1 MIISSGIMKQNIFL
15 LIVLFFFFFKKNLLN
30 SQFIIG
36 NTFTFGMLL
45 YWGKLQVSFI

>member
-15 LIVLFFFFFKKNLLN
+15 LIVLFFFFKKNLLN